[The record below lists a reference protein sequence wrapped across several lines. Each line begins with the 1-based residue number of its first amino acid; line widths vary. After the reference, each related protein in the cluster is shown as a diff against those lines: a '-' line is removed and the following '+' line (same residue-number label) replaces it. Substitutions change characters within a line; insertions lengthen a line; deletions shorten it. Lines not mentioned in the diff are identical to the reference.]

1 VIKFILKRIVYGFL
15 VLFGVIT
22 TVFLLFNVIPG
33 DPARMRLG
41 QRTDAKSV
49 EIIRRDLGIDKSLPT
64 QYAMFL
70 NDMSFLSVYHTQD
83 STATNFLDTAKYGNP
98 IQLMSLGGD
107 RKLILKKPYLR
118 RSYQNQKPVSEI
130 IGETF
135 PETIILALASILF
148 ASFVGIFLGV
158 VSALKKNSF
167 FDRLVSVISTLGM
180 AGPSFFFAIIIAW
193 LFGYLLKDYTGLKNI
208 GSLYTLNL
216 RTMQEELDLKNLIL
230 PAFTLGIRPLALIIQ
245 LTRSSML
252 EVMSF
257 DYIRTAKAKGLSMY
271 KVVFKHALKNA
282 LNPVVTSIS
291 GWFAGLMA
299 GAAFVETVF
308 DWKGIGYEVVKAL
321 LNSDLPVVM
330 GSTLVFSTCFVVL
343 NILVDI
349 VYALLDPRV
358 RLN

>member
-1 VIKFILKRIVYGFL
+1 MIKFILKRIVYGFL

-49 EIIRRDLGIDKSLPT
+49 EIIRRDLGIDKPLPT
-64 QYAMFL
+64 QYVMFL

-83 STATNFLDTAKYGNP
+83 STATNFLDKAKYGSP
-98 IQLMSLGGD
+98 VQLFSLGGD

-130 IGETF
+130 IAETF

-158 VSALKKNSF
+158 ISALKKNSF

-271 KVVFKHALKNA
+271 KVV
-282 LNPVVTSIS
+282 
-291 GWFAGLMA
+291 
-299 GAAFVETVF
+299 
-308 DWKGIGYEVVKAL
+308 
-321 LNSDLPVVM
+321 
-330 GSTLVFSTCFVVL
+330 
-343 NILVDI
+343 
-349 VYALLDPRV
+349 
-358 RLN
+358 